1 MRRYYNKGSLVG
13 GQVKLDKMGNND
25 GKISGEDFAVIR
37 SQKMGGGMMKRSMYK
52 TGGKVMGNRVGFDKG
67 MSVKESGFKHK
78 GKLEKEYKKIV
89 GKDRKFKEPKDA
101 LFALERADVGVK
113 FVDGLE
119 KKGINTKKIREDI
132 LKEKMKSKE
141 FRVGTA
147 KGKSKA
153 SDDDEKK
160 YRVYQKGGRV
170 KKSMGGGLYENI
182 HKKKARIAAGSG
194 ETMRKVGSAG
204 APTAQ
209 NFKDAAKTAKK
220 V

>member
-1 MRRYYNKGSLVG
+1 MR
-13 GQVKLDKMGNND
+13 
-25 GKISGEDFAVIR
+25 
-37 SQKMGGGMMKRSMYK
+37 QKY
-52 TGGKVMGNRVGFDKG
+52 DKG

-89 GKDRKFKEPKDA
+89 GEDRKFREPKDA

-141 FRVGTA
+141 FRIGTA

-160 YRVYQKGGRV
+160 YRVYKKGGKASKMPVARD
-170 KKSMGGGLYENI
+170 KNKPSAHSMD
-182 HKKKARIAAGSG
+182 KKAVMLKSG
-194 ETMRKVGSAG
+194 GRTGYSVGGRAMRGVSKILM
-204 APTAQ
+204 
-209 NFKDAAKTAKK
+209 KK
-220 V
+220 

>member
-1 MRRYYNKGSLVG
+1 MR
-13 GQVKLDKMGNND
+13 
-25 GKISGEDFAVIR
+25 
-37 SQKMGGGMMKRSMYK
+37 QKY
-52 TGGKVMGNRVGFDKG
+52 DKG

-89 GKDRKFKEPKDA
+89 GEDRKFREPKDA

-141 FRVGTA
+141 FRIGIA
-147 KGKSKA
+147 KGKTKA

-160 YRVYQKGGRV
+160 YRVYKKGGKASKMPVARD
-170 KKSMGGGLYENI
+170 KNKPSAHSMD
-182 HKKKARIAAGSG
+182 KKAVMLKSG
-194 ETMRKVGSAG
+194 GRTGYSVGGRAMRGVSKILM
-204 APTAQ
+204 
-209 NFKDAAKTAKK
+209 KK
-220 V
+220 